1 MTETLKRAI
10 SGLFYIAIMWFA
22 TSYSEFSY
30 KLLFAVLALI
40 SLYEMWILRKSKS
53 KIFAI
58 SYIIIPFFL
67 IQDINYLE
75 KEFNPSIIL
84 FMFLL
89 TWTFDSFAYIFGI
102 NFGKNKIIPNISP
115 NKSWEGFIGGYLFT
129 IIVSYLSYSYFEF
142 TSIKHILIISI
153 ILPFTATLGDFII
166 SFYKRKAGVKDSG
179 KLIPGHGGVLDRMD
193 AFIITIPSIYIIINL
208 L

>member
-102 NFGKNKIIPNISP
+102 NFGKNKIMPNISP

>member
-40 SLYEMWILRKSKS
+40 SLYEMWILRQSKS
-53 KIFAI
+53 KILAI
-58 SYIIIPFFL
+58 SYIIIPFLL

-89 TWTFDSFAYIFGI
+89 TWTFDSFAYLFGI
-102 NFGKNKIIPNISP
+102 NFGKNKIMPKISP
-115 NKSWEGFIGGYLFT
+115 KKSWEGFIGGYFFT
-129 IIVSYLSYSYFEF
+129 IIASYLSYSYFEF
-142 TSIKHILIISI
+142 TFIKHPLIISI

-179 KLIPGHGGVLDRMD
+179 KLIPGHGGILDRID
-193 AFIITIPSIYIIINL
+193 GLIFAIPISYLFIIL
-208 L
+208 